1 MPNLTLPLNK
11 GCASGVDPSLIK
23 PGELQEAEGVIYK
36 PGDEAAHKHGG
47 RTSFATVTAAAV
59 NGLAFIDFDTA
70 DDLLIAQSNGSLYS
84 STIAGASFAAIRTGL
99 TASATQID
107 GTKFSD
113 NYVCCNGVDTNWLVL
128 NSNTTIRHGLDANTV
143 APTHSLAGSAL
154 TGVFDY
160 WATEWDN
167 TNSVESAFTGT
178 ALSVTAA
185 DDIVTI
191 TKPTTVN
198 SSATHWRIYRSK
210 DTGSYPNG
218 WLLATTAIGT
228 TTYAD
233 STADAD
239 LVLLAP
245 YPTVE
250 INGVQESENAEPP
263 VLRSVTTFHG
273 SLVGVADRSMYWSA
287 PGNLHGFPA
296 SYATPFQFLF
306 GGQARCVRR
315 VGDTLVVLSDNEVW
329 RVNYLPSELDS
340 VFDASVAREHIGN
353 FGTPSPTGACVFSG
367 WGGRPMCFYAS
378 RSGPM
383 LTDANSVDRAVR
395 AIDWTGMVS
404 LANLSTCVVY
414 DFPDQWRVHMDFT
427 SDGTTWKRLH
437 FYYDPYRIGTEAGFP
452 ELVWT
457 GPHLI
462 PGPGCYATVS
472 GEGRIYAASKTTS
485 GAVYREESGTEDAA
499 DLVDAS
505 GTVNCRLRIGRT
517 YPGGIGGSGRFPN
530 VWVHKA
536 SAGTGSYTTT
546 MTAWKENVGSTSR
559 TKSVSATTQ
568 GATSKDFNLS
578 GMGFDVRI
586 VRDDTAAMPA
596 INNIT
601 VELQDLVSF
610 LPTPRS

>member
-1 MPNLTLPLNK
+1 MPNLTLPINK
-11 GCASGVDPSLIK
+11 GVASGVDPSLLK
-23 PGELQEAEGVIYK
+23 PGELQEGEGVIYS

-47 RTSFATVTAAAV
+47 RTSFATVTGAAV
-59 NGLAFIDFDTA
+59 NGLAFVDFDSA
-70 DDLLIAQSNGSLYS
+70 DDRLIAQDNGALYS
-84 STIAGASFAAIRTGL
+84 STIAGASFASIRSGL
-99 TASATQID
+99 TSTATYID
-107 GTKFSD
+107 TTKYADNMVCVNGT
-113 NYVCCNGVDTNWLVL
+113 DTNWLVL
-128 NSNTTIRHGLDANTV
+128 NSNTTIRHGLDAITT
-143 APTHSLAGSAL
+143 APTHTSAGAGL
-154 TGVFDY
+154 TGTFDY
-160 WATEWDN
+160 WTTELDN
-167 TNSVESAFTGT
+167 TNNVESAFTGT
-178 ALSVTAA
+178 ALVVTVT
-185 DDIVTI
+185 DDTVTI
-191 TKPTTVN
+191 TKPATVN
-198 SSATHWRIYRSK
+198 TSATHWRLYRSK

-218 WLLATTAIGT
+218 WLVATTAIAT

-233 STADAD
+233 STTDAN
-239 LVLLAP
+239 LVLNAA
-245 YPTVE
+245 YPTVD
-250 INGVQESENAEPP
+250 INGVSESENAEPP
-263 VLRSVTTFHG
+263 ILRSVTTFHG
-273 SLVGVADRSMYWSA
+273 SLVGVADRSLYWSA

-329 RVNYLPSELDS
+329 RVNYLASELDS
-340 VFDASVAREHIGN
+340 VFDATVTREHIGN

-383 LTDANSVDRAVR
+383 LTDGNAVDRAVR
-395 AIDWTGMVS
+395 AIDWTNIVS
-404 LANLSTCVVY
+404 LANLSTCVAY
-414 DFPDQWRVHMDFT
+414 DYPDQWRVHLDFT
-427 SDGTTWKRLH
+427 SNGTTWKRLH

-452 ELVWT
+452 EMVWT

-472 GEGRIYAASKTTS
+472 GAGRLYAGSKTAS
-485 GAVYREESGTEDAA
+485 GVVYQEESGTEDAA

-505 GTVNCRLRIGRT
+505 GTVNFRMGMARI
-517 YPGGIGGSGRFPN
+517 YPDGIGGSGRYPS
-530 VWVHKA
+530 VWIHKA

-546 MTAWKENVGSTSR
+546 LTAWKENVGSTSA
-559 TKSVSATTQ
+559 SHSISATTQ

-596 INNIT
+596 INNVTVQIT
-601 VELQDLVSF
+601 DLTDF